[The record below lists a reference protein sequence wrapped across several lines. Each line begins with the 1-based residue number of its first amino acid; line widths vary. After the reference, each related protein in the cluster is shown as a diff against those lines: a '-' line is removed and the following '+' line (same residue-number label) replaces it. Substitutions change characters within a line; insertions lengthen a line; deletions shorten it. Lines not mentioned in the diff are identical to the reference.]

1 MLNDGDMYL
10 TLTSKVRIFVLVVRE
25 VTLILDDSCLL
36 ELKGCL
42 YVTKFRK
49 NLISVSSLCKLNYSF
64 FLIINKF
71 LLNFMICLYAQ
82 DH

>member
-1 MLNDGDMYL
+1 MNDGDMYL
-10 TLTSKVRIFVLVVRE
+10 TLTSKVRIFVPVVRE

-49 NLISVSSLCKLNYSF
+49 NLISVSSLCKLDYTVVF
-64 FLIINKF
+64 DNKQV
-71 LLNFMICLYAQ
+71 LLN
-82 DH
+82 